1 MVSGLLRV
9 WKCRLALVH
18 LRTRNRFTPC
28 LLIILGGSAS
38 GPLAEKVS
46 KELGLKP
53 GRLEIKNFPDGEMY
67 VRIHEDVR
75 DQDVAV
81 IQSLYGPNCN
91 EKIFEYLLL
100 VDTLRDLGARSIT
113 GVAPYLAYA
122 RQDARFYPGEAITP
136 SSLARMFEAA
146 GTTSFL
152 TIDWEP
158 HRLGGV
164 AKVFKIPAQ
173 NLSAMPLLGQ
183 YAREH
188 LAPRNPIVI
197 APDVGAENLAAA
209 VAKELDGEYFVF
221 QKKRVRK
228 EGTTTTKI
236 TVDAVEVEVKGRDA
250 VFADDI
256 ISTGTTIAEGAK
268 VCRNRGAKRIFALC
282 THPVL
287 GQGAIK
293 RIRSA
298 GVSKVIGTDTIPSP
312 VSRVSVAPIIATA
325 IRLQNA

>member
-1 MVSGLLRV
+1 
-9 WKCRLALVH
+9 
-18 LRTRNRFTPC
+18 
-28 LLIILGGSAS
+28 LIILGGSAS

-46 KELGLKP
+46 KELRLKP

-67 VRIHEDVR
+67 LRVHEDMR
-75 DQDVAV
+75 GQDVAV

-122 RQDARFYPGEAITP
+122 RQDARFYPGEAVTQ
-136 SSLARMFEAA
+136 SSLARLFEAA
-146 GTTSFL
+146 GTTSFI
-152 TIDWEP
+152 TVDCEP

-183 YAREH
+183 YARGH
-188 LAPRNPIVI
+188 LALRNPIVI
-197 APDVGAENLAAA
+197 APDAGAEDLAAA
-209 VAKELDGEYFVF
+209 VAEELDGEHFVF
-221 QKKRVRK
+221 QKKRVRR
-228 EGTTTTKI
+228 EGSTISKI
-236 TVDAVEVEVKGRDA
+236 TVDAGDIELKGKDL

-256 ISTGTTIAEGAK
+256 ISTGATIAEGAK
-268 VCRNRGAKRIFALC
+268 ACRGRGAKRIFALC
-282 THPVL
+282 SHPVL
-287 GQGAIK
+287 GQGAIE

-298 GVSKVIGTDTIPSP
+298 GVSKVIGTDTIPSS
-312 VSRVSVAPIIATA
+312 VSKVSVAPIIARA
-325 IRLQNA
+325 IKLQI

>member
-1 MVSGLLRV
+1 MFYSPKPVS
-9 WKCRLALVH
+9 H
-18 LRTRNRFTPC
+18 LPM
-28 LLIILGGSAS
+28 IILGGSAS

-46 KELGLKP
+46 KVPGLKP
-53 GRLEIKNFPDGEMY
+53 GRLEIKKFPDGEMY
-67 VRIHEDVR
+67 VRVHEDVR
-75 DQDVAV
+75 GQDVAV

-122 RQDARFYPGEAITP
+122 RQDARFYPGEAVTP
-136 SSLARMFEAA
+136 SSLARLFEAA

-152 TIDWEP
+152 TVDCEP

-164 AKVFKIPAQ
+164 ANVFKIPAQ
-173 NLSAMPLLGQ
+173 NLSAMSLLGR
-183 YAREH
+183 YTREN
-188 LAPRNPIVI
+188 LAPRNSIVI
-197 APDVGAENLAAA
+197 APDEGAEDLAAA
-209 VAKELDGEYFVF
+209 VAKELDGEHFVF
-221 QKKRVRK
+221 QKKRIRK
-228 EGTTTTKI
+228 EGSTISKI
-236 TVDAVEVEVKGRDA
+236 TVDAGDLELKGRDV

-268 VCRNRGAKRIFALC
+268 ACKSRGAKRIFALC

-293 RIRSA
+293 RISSA

-312 VSRVSVAPIIATA
+312 VSRVSVAPIIARA
-325 IRLQNA
+325 IRLQNSDSRP

>member
-1 MVSGLLRV
+1 M
-9 WKCRLALVH
+9 
-18 LRTRNRFTPC
+18 
-28 LLIILGGSAS
+28 IILGGSAS
-38 GPLAEKVS
+38 SPLAEKVS
-46 KELGLKP
+46 KELGFEP
-53 GRLEIKNFPDGEMY
+53 GRLEIKKFPDGEMY
-67 VRIHEDVR
+67 VRVHEDVK

-91 EKIFEYLLL
+91 ENIFEYLLL

-122 RQDARFYPGEAITP
+122 RQDARFYPGEAVTP
-136 SSLARMFEAA
+136 SSLARLFEAA

-152 TIDWEP
+152 TIDCEL

-173 NLSAMPLLGQ
+173 NLSAMPLLGR
-183 YAREH
+183 YAREN

-197 APDVGAENLAAA
+197 APDAGAEDLAAA
-209 VAKELDGEYFVF
+209 VAKELDGEHFVF
-221 QKKRVRK
+221 KKKRFRK
-228 EGTTTTKI
+228 EGSTTSKI
-236 TVDAVEVEVKGRDA
+236 RIDAGDLDVKGRDA

-256 ISTGTTIAEGAK
+256 ISTGATIAEGAK
-268 VCRNRGAKRIFALC
+268 LCSSRGAKRIFALC

-293 RIRSA
+293 RIKTA

-312 VSRVSVAPIIATA
+312 VSRVSVAPIVARA
-325 IRLQNA
+325 IKLQN